1 MTDEANPAVSMAGS
15 TRQGQ
20 QVAAHWARLSL
31 TFDGAMQALQAQ
43 GIVPGQATADDLYAL
58 DMNHMGGL
66 AATDALAEMAHLRP
80 GQRVVDVGAGVGGPA
95 RRMAHQYGARV
106 WGVELSEAVYQT
118 AVRLTALVGLHDQVQ
133 FHQGSALALPFADSA
148 FDVVVMQHVAMQI
161 AEKDQLFGECVR
173 VLVSGGV
180 LALHEIFAGEV
191 GPPHFPLAWA
201 TEPSMSSLETFAA
214 CAARLARLGCQVGA
228 FVDRSEEG
236 RQFHE
241 ANIQARRQALT
252 QQEGTQGRS
261 VEATEV
267 MLQTGISMER
277 NLREGRLQVGMVV
290 CRKMPT

>member
-1 MTDEANPAVSMAGS
+1 
-15 TRQGQ
+15 
-20 QVAAHWARLSL
+20 
-31 TFDGAMQALQAQ
+31 
-43 GIVPGQATADDLYAL
+43 
-58 DMNHMGGL
+58 
-66 AATDALAEMAHLRP
+66 
-80 GQRVVDVGAGVGGPA
+80 
-95 RRMAHQYGARV
+95 
-106 WGVELSEAVYQT
+106 
-118 AVRLTALVGLHDQVQ
+118 
-133 FHQGSALALPFADSA
+133 
-148 FDVVVMQHVAMQI
+148 
-161 AEKDQLFGECVR
+161 
-173 VLVSGGV
+173 V

-261 VEATEV
+261 VDATQV
-267 MLQTGISMER
+267 MLQTGIAMER

-290 CRKMPT
+290 CRKRPT